1 MKSPVRYLTPVF
13 ALCVTASLGI
23 AAGPGFWHVMGQT
36 SDKTAEVIFAVKST
50 SVAPASVDLVSAV
63 ALAPFGSAEQK
74 QQTPQTPEVTT
85 LDLALRGILLQT
97 DPSLSFALISTD
109 GNTLRYRTG
118 DSIAGK
124 AVLMKIDDR
133 HVVLDVNGTRQ
144 ILGFPNADMAD
155 LSVAQTPAEPTAL
168 SNLDRLQA
176 ALSVGSGS
184 IEIKDPPPPQ
194 TTEDYISMWRE
205 RIIRNPNQVLG
216 EIGLLATVKGYIV
229 DETHDPGVKLAGL
242 KAGDR
247 VARVNGQTVGNIEKD
262 RKFFD
267 EVAASGVA
275 RLEVVR
281 DDKTFVLS
289 FPLR

>member
-23 AAGPGFWHVMGQT
+23 AAGPVFWHVMGQT

-109 GNTLRYRTG
+109 GNTLRYTTG

-124 AVLMKIDDR
+124 AVLIKIDDR

-216 EIGLLATVKGYIV
+216 EIGLLATEKGYIV

>member
-23 AAGPGFWHVMGQT
+23 AAGPVFWYVMGQT

>member
-1 MKSPVRYLTPVF
+1 MKSPFRFVTPIF
-13 ALCVTASLGI
+13 ALCITASLGI
-23 AAGPGFWHVMGQT
+23 AAGPVFWHIMGQT
-36 SDKTAEVIFAVKST
+36 SDKTAEVSFVAT
-50 SVAPASVDLVSAV
+50 SSSAAPASVDLVSAV
-63 ALAPFGSAEQK
+63 ALAPFGSAK
-74 QQTPQTPEVTT
+74 PDQQVTQAPEKTT
-85 LDLALRGILLQT
+85 LDLALRGILQQS
-97 DPSLSFALISTD
+97 DPSLSFALIATD
-109 GNTLRYRTG
+109 GTTLRYAIG

-124 AVLMKIDDR
+124 ATLIEINDR
-133 HVVLDVNGTRQ
+133 HVVLDVDGVRQ
-144 ILGFPNADMAD
+144 ILGFPNADIAD
-155 LSVAQTPAEPTAL
+155 LSAGDVPAGPTPL

-184 IEIKDPPPPQ
+184 IEIEDPPPPE
-194 TTEDYISMWRE
+194 TTEEYISMWRE
-205 RIIRNPNQVLG
+205 RIIRNPNQVLD
-216 EIGLLATVKGYIV
+216 EIGLLPTEKGYIV

-242 KAGDR
+242 KAGDL
-247 VARVNGQTVGNIEKD
+247 VARVNGQTVGNTEED

>member
-23 AAGPGFWHVMGQT
+23 AAGPVFWHVMGQT
-36 SDKTAEVIFAVKST
+36 SDKTAEVTFAVKST

-109 GNTLRYRTG
+109 GNTLRYTTG

-124 AVLMKIDDR
+124 AVLIKIDDR

-216 EIGLLATVKGYIV
+216 EIGLLAPEHGYIL
-229 DETHDPGVKLAGL
+229 DPTHHPRVKLPGL

>member
-23 AAGPGFWHVMGQT
+23 AAGPVFWHVMGQT

-124 AVLMKIDDR
+124 AVLIKIDDR

>member
-23 AAGPGFWHVMGQT
+23 AAGPVFWHVMGQT

-216 EIGLLATVKGYIV
+216 EIGLLPTEKGYIV
-229 DETHDPGVKLAGL
+229 DETHDPGVNLAGL
-242 KAGDR
+242 KAGDL

>member
-1 MKSPVRYLTPVF
+1 MKSPFRFVTPVF
-13 ALCVTASLGI
+13 ALCITASLGI
-23 AAGPGFWHVMGQT
+23 AAGPVFWHIMGQT
-36 SDKTAEVIFAVKST
+36 SDKTAEVSFVATSP

-63 ALAPFGSAEQK
+63 ALAPFGSAK
-74 QQTPQTPEVTT
+74 PDQQVTKAPEKTT
-85 LDLALRGILLQT
+85 LDLALRGILQQS
-97 DPSLSFALISTD
+97 DPSLSFALIATD
-109 GNTLRYRTG
+109 GTTLRYAIG

-124 AVLMKIDDR
+124 ATLIEINDR
-133 HVVLDVNGTRQ
+133 HVVLDVDGVRQ
-144 ILGFPNADMAD
+144 ILGFPNADIAD
-155 LSVAQTPAEPTAL
+155 LSAGDVPAGPTPL

-184 IEIKDPPPPQ
+184 IEIEDPPPPE
-194 TTEDYISMWRE
+194 TTEEYISMWRE
-205 RIIRNPNQVLG
+205 RIIRNPNQVLD
-216 EIGLLATVKGYIV
+216 EIGLLPTEKGYIV
-229 DETHDPGVKLAGL
+229 DETHDPGVNLAGL
-242 KAGDR
+242 KAGDL
-247 VARVNGQTVGNIEKD
+247 VARVNGQTVGNTEED

>member
-23 AAGPGFWHVMGQT
+23 AAGPVFWHVMGQT

>member
-1 MKSPVRYLTPVF
+1 MKSF
-13 ALCVTASLGI
+13 I
-23 AAGPGFWHVMGQT
+23 AG
-36 SDKTAEVIFAVKST
+36 
-50 SVAPASVDLVSAV
+50 DLNTG
-63 ALAPFGSAEQK
+63 L
-74 QQTPQTPEVTT
+74 T

-109 GNTLRYRTG
+109 GNTLRYTTG

-124 AVLMKIDDR
+124 AVLIKIDDR

-184 IEIKDPPPPQ
+184 IEI
-194 TTEDYISMWRE
+194 
-205 RIIRNPNQVLG
+205 N
-216 EIGLLATVKGYIV
+216 IV

>member
-1 MKSPVRYLTPVF
+1 MKPPVRFLIPVL
-13 ALCVTASLGI
+13 AVCVTASLAI
-23 AAGPGFWHVMGQT
+23 AAGQVFWHVMGET
-36 SDKTAEVIFAVKST
+36 SEKPAEISFPARSAPP
-50 SVAPASVDLVSAV
+50 APAPVDLIPAV
-63 ALAPFGSAEQK
+63 ALAPFGSAEQE
-74 QQTPQTPEVTT
+74 QQTPVTPQATT
-85 LDLALRGILLQT
+85 LDLALRGILLQS
-97 DPSLSFALISTD
+97 DPSLSFALIATD
-109 GNTLRYRTG
+109 GATLRYATG

-124 AVLMKIDDR
+124 AVLMAINDR
-133 HVVLDVNGTRQ
+133 HVVLDVDGTHQ
-144 ILGFPNADMAD
+144 ILGFPNAEMPD
-155 LSVAQTPAEPTAL
+155 LSNAETSENPTPL
-168 SNLDRLQA
+168 SNLDRLRA

-184 IEIKDPPPPQ
+184 IEIKDPPPPE
-194 TTEDYISMWRE
+194 TTEEYISMWRE

-216 EIGLLATVKGYIV
+216 EIGLLATEKGYIV

-247 VARVNGQTVGNIEKD
+247 VARVNGQTVGNIEQD

-267 EVAASGVA
+267 DVAASGVA

>member
-23 AAGPGFWHVMGQT
+23 AAGPVFWHVMGQT
-36 SDKTAEVIFAVKST
+36 SDKTAEVTFAVKST

>member
-23 AAGPGFWHVMGQT
+23 AAGPVFWHVMGQT

-109 GNTLRYRTG
+109 GNTLRYTTG

-124 AVLMKIDDR
+124 AVLIKIDDR